1 MHPMGRRSLLMPLL
15 ALAALACSEPADG
28 LAAQAAQAEP
38 DRAADAAETITPA
51 DLRARIGVLA
61 HDSMRGRNTPSPEL
75 VKTANYIAAEFERIG
90 LLPGNGAS
98 YIQPYPLT
106 TIRPGETDAQ
116 SVLLSWPGGERAL
129 DPSNEFIAAPVGER
143 LDGRGSLVLLPSLGS
158 DVDVAGKIAVARVT
172 RQEVQQALSSARDI
186 LERRANGV
194 ILAVAEGS
202 EYLAGMRR
210 FFGRARM
217 SLGEPEAL
225 GAPVMLV
232 AENALPE
239 PLLQALRTGGTVPN
253 GFRATL
259 HSEAEIRAAEGQNAI
274 GWLEGSDP
282 GLQDEFVIFT
292 AHMDH
297 VGVGRPVAGDSIYN
311 GADDDASGTA
321 AIVELA
327 EAFAALPARPRRSML
342 FMAVSGEEKGLLGS
356 RWYSEHPL
364 FPLDATVANLNIDM
378 IGRNWRDTVV
388 AIGKDESTLGST
400 LVRVAGEHPELD
412 LAIIDDPWPEERFY
426 FRSDHYNFARK
437 GVPIL
442 FFFTGTHEDYHRPSD
457 HADRILYE
465 KTARITRLIY
475 YLGLDIADSG
485 GRPEWDAEAYNRV
498 VEEPDG
504 N

>member
-1 MHPMGRRSLLMPLL
+1 M
-15 ALAALACSEPADG
+15 ACSEPATR
-28 LAAQAAQAEP
+28 LAAQGGQERAQDGTAS
-38 DRAADAAETITPA
+38 AVETITPG
-51 DLRARIGVLA
+51 DLRVRIGILA

-75 VKTANYIAAEFERIG
+75 VKTADYIAGEFQRFG
-90 LLPGNGAS
+90 LLPGNGDS
-98 YIQPYPLT
+98 YIQAYPLT
-106 TIRPGETDAQ
+106 LIRPGDPGAQ
-116 SVLLSWPGGERAL
+116 SVLLSWPGGERSL
-129 DPSNEFIAAPVGER
+129 DSASEFIAAPVGER
-143 LDGRGSLVLLPSLGS
+143 LDGRGPLVLLPSLDS
-158 DVDVAGKIAVARVT
+158 NVDVAGKIPVVRVT
-172 RQEVQQALSSARDI
+172 RREVQRALSSAREI
-186 LERRANGV
+186 LGRRANGV
-194 ILAVAEGS
+194 ILAVAEGT

-210 FFGRARM
+210 FFGRTRM
-217 SLGEPEAL
+217 SVGEPDAL
-225 GAPVMLV
+225 GAPVVLV
-232 AENALPE
+232 SESALPE
-239 PLLQALRTGGTVPN
+239 PVAEALQTGRAFPT

-282 GLQDEFVIFT
+282 GLQDEFIIFT

-327 EAFAALPARPRRSML
+327 EAFASLPTPPRRSML
-342 FMAVSGEEKGLLGS
+342 FMVVSGEEKGLLGS

-364 FPLDATVANLNIDM
+364 FPLEATVANVNLDM

-388 AIGKDESTLGST
+388 AIGKEESTLGQT
-400 LVRVAGEHPELD
+400 LERVAGEHPELN
-412 LAIIDDPWPEERFY
+412 LAVIDDPWPEERFY
-426 FRSDHYNFARK
+426 FRSDHYHFARK

-465 KTARITRLIY
+465 KASRITRLVY
-475 YLGLDIADSG
+475 YLGLEIAESG
-485 GRPEWDAEAYNRV
+485 GRPQWDPEAYNRV
-498 VEEPDG
+498 VEGAGG

>member
-1 MHPMGRRSLLMPLL
+1 MPVL
-15 ALAALACSEPADG
+15 ALAVVACSESATT
-28 LAAQAAQAEP
+28 LAAQDGQDGAAG
-38 DRAADAAETITPA
+38 AAETITPA
-51 DLRARIGVLA
+51 DLRVRIGVLA

-75 VKTANYIAAEFERIG
+75 VKTANYIAAEFERFG

-106 TIRPGETDAQ
+106 MIRPGEMDAQ
-116 SVLLSWPGGERAL
+116 SVLFSWPGGERSL
-129 DPSNEFIAAPVGER
+129 DSSSEFVAAPVGER
-143 LDGRGSLVLLPSLGS
+143 LDGRGSLVLLPALGA
-158 DVDVAGKIAVARVT
+158 DVDVAGKIAVVRVT
-172 RQEVQQALSSARDI
+172 RQEVQRTLSAAREI

-194 ILAVAEGS
+194 ILAVAEGT

-210 FFGRARM
+210 FFGRTRM
-217 SLGEPEAL
+217 SLGEPDAL

-239 PLLQALRTGGTVPN
+239 PLLQALRTGSTFPE

-282 GLQDEFVIFT
+282 GLQDEFIIFT

-297 VGVGRPVAGDSIYN
+297 VGVGRPVRGDSIYN

-327 EAFAALPARPRRSML
+327 EAFAALPTRPRRSML
-342 FMAVSGEEKGLLGS
+342 FMTVSGEEKGLVGS

-388 AIGKDESTLGST
+388 AIGREESTLGST

-412 LAIIDDPWPEERFY
+412 LAIIDDPWPEEGFY

-457 HADRILYE
+457 HPDRILYE

-485 GRPEWDAEAYNRV
+485 GRPEWDPEAYNRV
-498 VEEPDG
+498 VEGADG